1 MIKKN
6 KNKTRG
12 DFKMKIITETSSLD
26 NFEAW
31 EGAKQTLQKIREAGK
46 VEDLEMLLDDLFPD
60 GIDDVKLNDI
70 LWFDND
76 WIFES
81 LGMKPEE
88 E

>member
-1 MIKKN
+1 
-6 KNKTRG
+6 
-12 DFKMKIITETSSLD
+12 MKIITETSLD
-26 NFEAW
+26 NFQAW

-46 VEDLEMLLDDLFPD
+46 VEDLEMLLDDIYPD

-76 WIFES
+76 WVFES

-88 E
+88 EV

>member
-1 MIKKN
+1 
-6 KNKTRG
+6 
-12 DFKMKIITETSSLD
+12 MKIITETSLD

-46 VEDLEMLLDDLFPD
+46 VEDLEMLLDDIYPD

-70 LWFDND
+70 LWFEDD
-76 WIFES
+76 WVFES

-88 E
+88 EEV

>member
-1 MIKKN
+1 
-6 KNKTRG
+6 
-12 DFKMKIITETSSLD
+12 MKIITETSLD
-26 NFEAW
+26 NFQAW

-46 VEDLEMLLDDLFPD
+46 VEDLEMLLDDIYPD

-76 WIFES
+76 WVFES

-88 E
+88 EE

>member
-1 MIKKN
+1 
-6 KNKTRG
+6 
-12 DFKMKIITETSSLD
+12 MKIITEISLN

-46 VEDLEMLLDDLFPD
+46 FEDLEMLLDDIYPD

-70 LWFDND
+70 LWFDDD

-81 LGMKPEE
+81 LGMKSEE
-88 E
+88 EEV

>member
-1 MIKKN
+1 
-6 KNKTRG
+6 
-12 DFKMKIITETSSLD
+12 MKIITETSLD

-46 VEDLEMLLDDLFPD
+46 FEDLEMLLDDIYPD

-70 LWFDND
+70 LWFDDD

-81 LGMKPEE
+81 LGMKSEE
-88 E
+88 EEV

>member
-1 MIKKN
+1 
-6 KNKTRG
+6 
-12 DFKMKIITETSSLD
+12 MKIITETSLD
-26 NFEAW
+26 NFQAW

-46 VEDLEMLLDDLFPD
+46 VEDLEMVLDDIYPD

-76 WIFES
+76 WVFES

-88 E
+88 EV

>member
-1 MIKKN
+1 
-6 KNKTRG
+6 
-12 DFKMKIITETSSLD
+12 MKIITETSLN

-31 EGAKQTLQKIREAGK
+31 EGAKQTLQEIREAGK
-46 VEDLEMLLDDLFPD
+46 VEDLEMLLDDIYPD

-76 WIFES
+76 WVFES

-88 E
+88 EEV

>member
-1 MIKKN
+1 
-6 KNKTRG
+6 
-12 DFKMKIITETSSLD
+12 MKIITETSLD
-26 NFEAW
+26 NFQAW

-46 VEDLEMLLDDLFPD
+46 VEDLEMLLDDLYPD

>member
-1 MIKKN
+1 
-6 KNKTRG
+6 
-12 DFKMKIITETSSLD
+12 MKITTETSLD

-31 EGAKQTLQKIREAGK
+31 EGTKQTLQKIREAGK
-46 VEDLEMLLDDLFPD
+46 FEDLEMLLDDLYPD
-60 GIDDVKLNDI
+60 GIDEVKLNDI

-88 E
+88 EV

>member
-1 MIKKN
+1 
-6 KNKTRG
+6 
-12 DFKMKIITETSSLD
+12 MKITTETSLD

-46 VEDLEMLLDDLFPD
+46 FEDLEMLLDDLYPD
-60 GIDDVKLNDI
+60 GIDEVKLNDI

-76 WIFES
+76 WILEQ

-88 E
+88 EV

>member
-1 MIKKN
+1 
-6 KNKTRG
+6 
-12 DFKMKIITETSSLD
+12 MKIITETSLD
-26 NFEAW
+26 NFQAW

-46 VEDLEMLLDDLFPD
+46 FEDLEMVLDDIYPD

-76 WIFES
+76 WVFES

-88 E
+88 EE

>member
-1 MIKKN
+1 
-6 KNKTRG
+6 
-12 DFKMKIITETSSLD
+12 MKIITETSLD

-46 VEDLEMLLDDLFPD
+46 FEDLEMLLDDLYPD

-70 LWFDND
+70 LWFDSD
-76 WIFES
+76 WILEQ

>member
-1 MIKKN
+1 
-6 KNKTRG
+6 
-12 DFKMKIITETSSLD
+12 MKIITETSLD
-26 NFEAW
+26 NFQAW

-46 VEDLEMLLDDLFPD
+46 VEDLEMLLDDIYPD

-76 WIFES
+76 WILEQ

-88 E
+88 EV

>member
-1 MIKKN
+1 
-6 KNKTRG
+6 
-12 DFKMKIITETSSLD
+12 MKIITETSSLD

-46 VEDLEMLLDDLFPD
+46 FEDLEMLLDDLYPD
-60 GIDDVKLNDI
+60 GIDEVKLNDI

-88 E
+88 EL